1 MAVTEVVARLYDSR
15 GQRPSQP
22 SPSEKGFDEAID
34 TAVNNAEKDREVC
47 YRCGHAHAHALR
59 ATPVFH
65 KISDTSE
72 AVADEK
78 VAQSESSGTTDS
90 VAAKTSEVAK
100 SEAEEEISEGLVNS
114 SAAYRFSIYIR
125 TTSDIA
131 SYGAS
136 LMERFQSA
144 TEKFI
149 SALNQDSASGINLF
163 DSYLGQAATA
173 VENGESKTASFID
186 QMLQAA
192 DNGLKSVTASMN
204 SASALSG
211 LNLSMNSSLPGT
223 SAADIAGIYLQD
235 AIRTGSI
242 NSSGVATVKSTGQGS
257 LRLIR
262 TEELLTTSPALT
274 TTPTLTAAQQSS
286 PQVKNQILDRFLQL
300 IEGLAGI
307 ASPQQTEV
315 HFSLQVGRINGASTG
330 SEAEIIEKMPEVAD
344 GVKEVSG

>member
-34 TAVNNAEKDREVC
+34 AAVNNAEKDREVC
-47 YRCGHAHAHALR
+47 YRCGHAHALR
-59 ATPVFH
+59 ATPVSH
-65 KISDTSE
+65 KIPDSTE
-72 AVADEK
+72 ADGVEK
-78 VAQSESSGTTDS
+78 GALPESSGTNISDT
-90 VAAKTSEVAK
+90 VKTSEVA
-100 SEAEEEISEGLVNS
+100 ETGPEEDIGEGLVNS

-125 TTSDIA
+125 TTSEIA

-136 LMERFQSA
+136 LIERFQSA
-144 TEKFI
+144 TEQFI
-149 SALNQDSASGINLF
+149 SALNQDSSSGINLF
-163 DSYLGQAATA
+163 DSYLGQAANA
-173 VENGESKTASFID
+173 VEQGEGKTISFID

-192 DNGLKSVTASMN
+192 DNGLKAVTASMN

-242 NSSGVATVKSTGQGS
+242 NSSGAATVKSAGQGS

-262 TEELLTTSPALT
+262 TEELLTTSPVLS
-274 TTPTLTAAQQSS
+274 PAQQSS
-286 PQVKNQILDRFLQL
+286 PLIKNRILDRFLQL
-300 IEGLAGI
+300 LDGLAGI
-307 ASPQQTEV
+307 ASPQQNEI
-315 HFSLQVGRINGASTG
+315 HFSLQFGGMTGSSTG
-330 SEAEIIEKMPEVAD
+330 IESETVDKMPEVAD
-344 GVKEVSG
+344 DVEKVSG